1 MLGINVEKSS
11 LHLHFLKTL
20 EFRTDVSVTGMP
32 GAARATGARR
42 FTPTTFLWGS
52 KTQDTK
58 QQPAQT
64 LLLILYPSAMGPRQ
78 YDLWA
83 SNITG
88 LCASALLRGRFLSP
102 SSEAGSSPPPVESGC
117 LALPSLDPRGSGPG
131 AEPPCQSCYVL
142 VLFHCSSFFPPFPD

>member
-1 MLGINVEKSS
+1 MFSFFFCNMLGVNVAKSS
-11 LHLHFLKTL
+11 LHLRFLKTL

-32 GAARATGARR
+32 GAARATGAHR
-42 FTPTTFLWGS
+42 FTPTTLLWGS
-52 KTQDTK
+52 KTRDTK

-102 SSEAGSSPPPVESGC
+102 SSEPGSKCTTGREWVPGPAP
-117 LALPSLDPRGSGPG
+117 AWIPG
-131 AEPPCQSCYVL
+131 AQVQVL
-142 VLFHCSSFFPPFPD
+142 SPHVKVVTFLFPL